1 MNAADKATNL
11 AERHGVD
18 IRLNATGDGL
28 ALEAEAAPPS
38 DLIEVLREAKA
49 EIVAAL
55 RRQAVVQWV
64 SDRFVSSPPDICAAG
79 CGKPGLPL
87 APLIP
92 VFVGEDKAW
101 FHERCYRQWF
111 ERRCEEAAR
120 ALGERW
126 ARAKTGPSNE
136 GRGDL
141 PRVGPTSSKAS

>member
-1 MNAADKATNL
+1 MNAAEAIKL
-11 AERHGVD
+11 SERYGVGVH
-18 IRLNATGDGL
+18 LNATGDGL

-38 DLIEVLREAKA
+38 DLIKVLMEAKP
-49 EIVAAL
+49 EIVVAL
-55 RRQAVVQWV
+55 QRQAVVQLANN
-64 SDRFVSSPPDICAAG
+64 RFASSPSVVCAAG

-92 VFVGEDKAW
+92 VFVGENEAW

-126 ARAKTGPSNE
+126 ARAKNRASNE
-136 GRGDL
+136 GGGDL
-141 PRVGPTSSKAS
+141 LRAAPTSREAS